1 MLKLTDN
8 ANLTVA
14 SESARARERANV
26 INKAT
31 RFVITSPLKNGGDS
45 RHWRAF
51 LRHEPY
57 HPTKTMGL

>member
-1 MLKLTDN
+1 MQKLADN

-31 RFVITSPLKNGGDS
+31 WSSLLPPLKNRYS
-45 RHWRAF
+45 RYWRAF
-51 LRHEPY
+51 LRYEPD